1 MVQEV
6 VGRVQ
11 KLNDFSIK
19 SDGRMFINGVE
30 LKGVKEYKLV
40 SSVESPNTTELTV
53 KMDVRIG
60 QVASEPE
67 K

>member
-1 MVQEV
+1 M
-6 VGRVQ
+6 Q

-19 SDGRMFINGVE
+19 SDGRIFLDGAE
-30 LKGVKEYKLV
+30 LKGVKKYKLV
-40 SSVESPNTTELTV
+40 SSVESPNPTELTV